1 MAGVIASL
9 ITTTVTCPLSCS
21 SPLSKSLEQAVI
33 EETVRVR
40 YVYVCSLSF
49 FCLCA
54 IIRLT
59 LNRRSVVRL
68 K

>member
-1 MAGVIASL
+1 MAGVITSL
-9 ITTTVTCPLSCS
+9 ITTTVTCPFSCS

-33 EETVRVR
+33 EEAVRVR
-40 YVYVCSLSF
+40 DVYVCSLF
-49 FCLCA
+49 CCLCG

-59 LNRRSVVRL
+59 LNKRSVVRL

>member
-1 MAGVIASL
+1 MAGVITSL
-9 ITTTVTCPLSCS
+9 IITSVTCPFSCS

-33 EETVRVR
+33 EEAVRVR
-40 YVYVCSLSF
+40 DVYACSLF
-49 FCLCA
+49 CCLCG